1 MTPATK
7 AVREKLA
14 ANDLPNTVPVRA
26 RLLRADG
33 QHCAGCDLPIKVGQQ
48 MWELEFSGGLD
59 VRLHEDC
66 EQIWRQ
72 ETGN

>member
-1 MTPATK
+1 
-7 AVREKLA
+7 LS
-14 ANDLPNTVPVRA
+14 
-26 RLLRADG
+26 
-33 QHCAGCDLPIKVGQQ
+33 IKVGQQ
-48 MWELEFSGGLD
+48 MWKLEFSAKLA